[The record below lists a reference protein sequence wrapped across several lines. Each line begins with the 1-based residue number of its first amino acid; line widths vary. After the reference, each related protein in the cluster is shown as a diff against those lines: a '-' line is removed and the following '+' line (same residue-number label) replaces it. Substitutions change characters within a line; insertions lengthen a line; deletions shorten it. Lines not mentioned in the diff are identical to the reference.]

1 MTVIAGLAVVHLV
14 QDGSQ
19 DRAVALGKLI
29 SYFLYKTV
37 ADGTGFNDNYRSVA
51 GICYDSTVDDQ
62 SKRRCIYNNV
72 IINISYHA
80 DHILEESV
88 SEKLCRVRRYD
99 R

>member
-1 MTVIAGLAVVHLV
+1 MTVIASLAVVHLV

-37 ADGTGFNDNYRSVA
+37 ADGTGFNDDYRSVA

-62 SKRRCIYNNV
+62 PSGG
-72 IINISYHA
+72 
-80 DHILEESV
+80 V
-88 SEKLCRVRRYD
+88 STIT
-99 R
+99 